1 MEGAAQAL
9 PGLFSVWLW
18 RPAFY
23 MNTATNAVHS
33 RILTV
38 PAGAQSL
45 GRGGFAFMRVVEQ
58 ASPGL
63 YRISLGGRL
72 MEARSNLPLE
82 PGSFLRVQLRA
93 VAGQLQLVPE
103 SVRTAPLPQMARFT
117 EGSFQSGDIPQRLAQ
132 SLASLGL
139 PVDGVSGRLFSLM
152 QQLGLRL
159 DSQRMRRAYRIASHF
174 PGRES
179 QAAEVALM
187 LLEKGMEADSVMVAS
202 LLSMMLGDGGCFGE
216 GGEREAASSPVV
228 ARAANDFGGLET
240 LVEGLYGRSVASLGG
255 RGGLL
260 TMLNHVASSTRH
272 WLVVPF
278 SMSVGAGRETAGLL
292 GAIRLL
298 FDLDFKKMLRI
309 CVSAQSA
316 TAQYAFM
323 VHYGGRSVVAVEYAG
338 GGPGWQRALEGLFPG
353 VPVEGRPLEGLG
365 LFCEPLQE
373 LASCNLEV

>member
-1 MEGAAQAL
+1 
-9 PGLFSVWLW
+9 
-18 RPAFY
+18 
-23 MNTATNAVHS
+23 
-33 RILTV
+33 
-38 PAGAQSL
+38 
-45 GRGGFAFMRVVEQ
+45 MRVVEQ
-58 ASPGL
+58 TSPGL

-72 MEARSNLPLE
+72 LEARSELSLE

-103 SVRTAPLPQMARFT
+103 AARPSAMGRLVRFT
-117 EGSFQSGDIPQRLAQ
+117 EGSFRSGDVPQPLAQ
-132 SLASLGL
+132 VLASLGL
-139 PVDGVSGRLFSLM
+139 PVDGVSGRLFSLL

-159 DSQRMRRAYRIASHF
+159 DSLRMRRAYRIASHF

-187 LLEKGMEADSVMVAS
+187 LLEKGVEADSTMVAA
-202 LLSMMLGDGGCFGE
+202 LLSLMLGDGSYFGG
-216 GGEREAASSPVV
+216 GGEREAASGSVA

-240 LVEGLYGRSVASLGG
+240 LVEGLYGRSVSSLGSG
-255 RGGLL
+255 GGLL
-260 TMLNHVASSTRH
+260 TMLNHVAASNRH

-278 SMSVGAGRETAGLL
+278 SMSVGADRAEAGLL

-316 TAQYAFM
+316 TAQYAFL

-338 GGPGWQRALEGLFPG
+338 GGPGWQRALEELFPG

-365 LFCEPLQE
+365 LFCEPSQE